1 MSANRASLT
10 AACCIALSV
19 LWPWHLYTAPPGMG
33 VRLTDLLCAA
43 LVAAA
48 VVDVFRAQTVR
59 LPFELAWPVALIAV
73 LLIVAHGI
81 AAPALRPIAALVVFA
96 AGVQAMRDPRV
107 VRTSIV
113 AAASSVALSALV
125 SPMLESV
132 RILPTAYALSA
143 PAVMY
148 GPRSLPE
155 GFWMYLAGAACGLAV
170 ALDAAHP
177 PRLRKYGAAAAVIA
191 ITAVGRP
198 AYALIGAAP
207 AWEPSALLSQGA
219 LPAAAALVGAWLIAR
234 VGARL
239 IVASQDRRAWG
250 PWAIAVGAGAWAI
263 SRVAAPGLD
272 VALHEGF
279 LLAIAVT
286 AARVSGGRRQEVP
299 CWVVWPALAASGL
312 LVAWGA
318 VHVDPHQTDDPRHYE
333 ARVAADLKAGDVE
346 QARARLTRFEE
357 FVASDRRFRLCWARM
372 ELAAGRLRDAGLH
385 LAAALAPLDG
395 ERRQTLPAPTPETWR
410 PLLADVRDAVSA
422 EGDPTALLAYA
433 YALAAAG
440 EAEAAVDLLSDRMA
454 TFPPPDGV
462 GPTPVASLLAA
473 LLGEPG
479 LEGAIALWPRERL
492 WGAAV
497 AMGVCTSQ
505 VAASSAPVSV
515 PSDVALAVVYGCD
528 EVVWV
533 AALPA
538 GATSGRLRLTG
549 APETALPGVPRS
561 VVWLAAPDEARG
573 ADQRFWLVAQPGG
586 ERLATLRMRGDRV
599 AVATSGG
606 DVPARLPV
614 GWCMLL
620 LSPDVERGAAGLDAD
635 ARSIGLEDGT

>member
-1 MSANRASLT
+1 MRADRASLT
-10 AACCIALSV
+10 AACCIALSA
-19 LWPWHLYTAPPGMG
+19 LWPWHLYTTLPGAG

-48 VVDVFRAQTVR
+48 VVDVFRARTVR
-59 LPFELAWPVALIAV
+59 LPFELAWPAALIAV
-73 LLIVAHGI
+73 LLIIAHGT
-81 AAPALRPIAALVVFA
+81 AAPAWRSIAGLVVFA
-96 AGVQAMRDPRV
+96 AGVQTMRDPRV
-107 VRTSIV
+107 VRTAVV
-113 AAASSVALSALV
+113 AAAFSVALSALV
-125 SPMLESV
+125 APMLESI

-143 PAVMY
+143 PAVMH

-155 GFWMYLAGAACGLAV
+155 GFWIYLAGAACGLAV

-198 AYALIGAAP
+198 AYALVVAAP

-219 LPAAAALVGAWLIAR
+219 AAAAATVVGAWLIAR

-250 PWAIAVGAGAWAI
+250 PLAIAAGVGAWAV
-263 SRVAAPGLD
+263 SRVVAPGTD
-272 VALHEGF
+272 VALHDGF

-286 AARVSGGRRQEVP
+286 AARVSGERRQEVP
-299 CWVVWPALAASGL
+299 RWVWPALAASGL
-312 LVAWGA
+312 LVVWGA

-333 ARVAADLKAGDVE
+333 ARVAADLTAGDAE
-346 QARARLTRFEE
+346 QARARLARIEE
-357 FVASDRRFRLCWARM
+357 YVASDRRFRLCWART

-385 LAAALAPLDG
+385 LAAALAPLEG
-395 ERRQTLPAPTPETWR
+395 ERRQTLPVPTPEVWR

-422 EGDPTALLAYA
+422 ERDPAALLAYA

-440 EAEAAVDLLSDRMA
+440 EAEGAVDLLGDRMTA
-454 TFPPPDGV
+454 LPPPDGV
-462 GPTPVASLLAA
+462 DPTPVAPLLAA
-473 LLGEPG
+473 LLGEPE
-479 LEGAIALWPRERL
+479 LADAIAQWPRERL

-505 VAASSAPVSV
+505 VAVSSGPVSV
-515 PSDVALAVVYGCD
+515 PSDIALAVVYGCD
-528 EVVWV
+528 EVFWV

-549 APETALPGVPRS
+549 TPETALPGIPRS
-561 VVWLAAPDEARG
+561 VLWLAAPGEDRG
-573 ADQRFWLVAQPGG
+573 AEQRFLLTAQPGG
-586 ERLATLRMRGDRV
+586 ERLATLRVRGERV
-599 AVATSGG
+599 AVTASGG
-606 DVPARLPV
+606 DVAARLPV

-620 LSPDVERGAAGLDAD
+620 LSPDAERGAAGLDAD
-635 ARSIGLEDGT
+635 ARSVGLEDGI

>member
-1 MSANRASLT
+1 MRANRASLT
-10 AACCIALSV
+10 AACCIALSA
-19 LWPWHLYTAPPGMG
+19 LWPWHLYTTLPGAG

-48 VVDVFRAQTVR
+48 VVDAFRARTVR
-59 LPFELAWPVALIAV
+59 LPFELAWPAAVIAV
-73 LLIVAHGI
+73 LLIIAHGS

-96 AGVQAMRDPRV
+96 AGVQTMRDPRV
-107 VRTSIV
+107 VRMSIV
-113 AAASSVALSALV
+113 AAAFSVALSALV

-132 RILPTAYALSA
+132 HILPTAYVLSA
-143 PAVMY
+143 PAVMH

-198 AYALIGAAP
+198 AYALIVATP
-207 AWEPSALLSQGA
+207 AWGPPALLSQGA

-234 VGARL
+234 VAARL
-239 IVASQDRRAWG
+239 IVASQDRREWG
-250 PWAIAVGAGAWAI
+250 PLAIAVGAGAWAI

-286 AARVSGGRRQEVP
+286 AARVCGERRQEVP
-299 CWVVWPALAASGL
+299 RWVWPALVASGL

-346 QARARLTRFEE
+346 QARARLTRVEE
-357 FVASDRRFRLCWARM
+357 FVASDRRFRLCWART

-395 ERRQTLPAPTPETWR
+395 ERPQKLPVPTPEVWR

-454 TFPPPDGV
+454 TLSPPDGV
-462 GPTPVASLLAA
+462 DPTPVAPLLAA
-473 LLGEPG
+473 LFGEPG
-479 LEGAIALWPRERL
+479 LADAIAQWPRERL

-497 AMGVCTSQ
+497 AMGVSTSQ
-505 VAASSAPVSV
+505 VAVSSGPVSV

-561 VVWLAAPDEARG
+561 VAWLAVPDEDRRP
-573 ADQRFWLVAQPGG
+573 DQRFLLAAQPGG
-586 ERLATLRMRGDRV
+586 ELLATLRLRGDRV
-599 AVATSGG
+599 AVTSSGG
-606 DVPARLPV
+606 DVPGRLPV

-620 LSPDVERGAAGLDAD
+620 LSPDAECAAAGLDAD
-635 ARSIGLEDGT
+635 ARSVGLEDGT